1 HRGTALMRY
10 LPLTDADRRAML
22 DVIGAQSVE
31 ELFRDVPEGARLKV
45 PLDLPGAMGEID
57 IDRALRQLAEKNLSA
72 AAVPSFLGAGAYRH
86 NVPAAIGPGAEK
98 GGNRGSRE
106 I

>member
-1 HRGTALMRY
+1 MRY

-72 AAVPSFLGAGAYRH
+72 AAVPSFLGGH
-86 NVPAAIGPGAEK
+86 PPPAAAGRQRRQGCRICKIHK
-98 GGNRGSRE
+98 GDN
-106 I
+106 